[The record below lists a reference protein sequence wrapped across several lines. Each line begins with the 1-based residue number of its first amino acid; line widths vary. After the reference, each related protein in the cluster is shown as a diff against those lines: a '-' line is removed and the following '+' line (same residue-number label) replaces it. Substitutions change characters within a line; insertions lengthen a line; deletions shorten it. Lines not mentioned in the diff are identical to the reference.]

1 MLKILFMKHLY
12 FFLGL
17 FFVSCFGF
25 AQYQQFQLVLVDS
38 NNGSEVYLGCA
49 GCSQESNDEG
59 LNNIFQNHNVSYY
72 QTAYVYSDPYNDLYG
87 SIHIG
92 GCEGCNIAQLVQD
105 LNNYDSVITIA
116 SEGYEEYSFNHGLH
130 LRLVDDTIGT
140 PIGENNGVVTTN
152 DTDLNQI
159 FTDFNVSYYAIA
171 NAGTSYED
179 YELFCNC
186 DATLLKQ
193 ELDLLL
199 TIILSTDY
207 MSMGVVLST
216 EEAQMTQVSIH
227 PNPFKDKISIEIN
240 KPIEYIEIYDILG
253 KSIYKSNSVSEIENY
268 SSTLKSGVYLLK
280 IMTKN
285 GEAVT
290 KKLVKS

>member
-17 FFVSCFGF
+17 FFINYFGF
-25 AQYQQFQLVLVDS
+25 AQYHQFQLVLVDS
-38 NNGSEVYLGCA
+38 NVGSEVYLGCA

-59 LNNIFQNHNVSYY
+59 LNNIFQNHNVTCY
-72 QTAYVYSDPYNDLYG
+72 QTAYVYSDTPNDLYG

-92 GCEGCNIAQLVQD
+92 GCDGCNIAQLVQD
-105 LNNYDSVITIA
+105 LNNYDSVIMIA
-116 SEGYEEYSFNHGLH
+116 SEDYEEYSFNHGLN
-130 LRLVDDTIGT
+130 LTLVDDTIGT

-152 DTDLNQI
+152 NTNLNQI
-159 FTDFNVSYYAIA
+159 FTNFNVSYYTIA
-171 NAGTSYED
+171 NAGTSYEN

-193 ELDLLL
+193 ELDMLS
-199 TIILSTDY
+199 TIVLSTDY

-216 EEAQMTQVSIH
+216 EESQMTHVSIH
-227 PNPFKDKISIEIN
+227 PNPFKDKISIKIN
-240 KPIEYIEIYDILG
+240 KAIESIEIYDILG
-253 KSIYKSNSVSEIENY
+253 KSIYKSSSVSELENY

-280 IMTKN
+280 ITTKDGN
-285 GEAVT
+285 TMT
-290 KKLVKS
+290 KKLIKS